1 MKQHKYIIILIVLVV
16 ALSGT
21 GCRKFLETNSPNT
34 VSVAE
39 LFTDYEGARTAIA
52 GCYDQLKASN
62 YYFRDFYVYPELT
75 GGNIKYAITSAPSF
89 TNTYNFVNVSAQSYN
104 DMYNFYAQ
112 AYSVIYSANN
122 ILENVDH
129 VTNGQPEQ
137 LNRIKADAYTIRAMA
152 HFDLVRVF
160 AQNYTYT
167 NDASHVGIVIK
178 IKNTDSIASSNVISS
193 VKEVYKQVISD
204 LDTAISLY
212 AVSTNIYPS
221 GSVQTWLSSD
231 AAKALKARVCL
242 YKGDYSQAYSLST
255 AIINS
260 GKYPLVSNANYD
272 TSWSKKTIS
281 SESIFELAFGTGTG
295 GSYGD
300 YFNTKVPQSL
310 YVQFAATNDL
320 LSLYDSA
327 DVRGHNFLYQDTIV
341 KGNTFSFSRK
351 YFGTGDS
358 ANNIKVIRSSE
369 LYLIAAEAAV
379 QLDPANGLTTAAT
392 YLNALRTRANP
403 NATYFT
409 ATSPQAMLDEIFN
422 ERRRELCYEGHL
434 FFDIARMHRN
444 LTRNDCTSNYN
455 SFTYPDR
462 RYACPIPS
470 FY

>member
-212 AVSTNIYPS
+212 AVSTNIYPA

-281 SESIFELAFGTGTG
+281 SESIF
-295 GSYGD
+295 
-300 YFNTKVPQSL
+300 
-310 YVQFAATNDL
+310 
-320 LSLYDSA
+320 
-327 DVRGHNFLYQDTIV
+327 
-341 KGNTFSFSRK
+341 
-351 YFGTGDS
+351 
-358 ANNIKVIRSSE
+358 
-369 LYLIAAEAAV
+369 
-379 QLDPANGLTTAAT
+379 
-392 YLNALRTRANP
+392 
-403 NATYFT
+403 
-409 ATSPQAMLDEIFN
+409 
-422 ERRRELCYEGHL
+422 
-434 FFDIARMHRN
+434 
-444 LTRNDCTSNYN
+444 
-455 SFTYPDR
+455 
-462 RYACPIPS
+462 
-470 FY
+470 

>member
-1 MKQHKYIIILIVLVV
+1 M
-16 ALSGT
+16 
-21 GCRKFLETNSPNT
+21 
-34 VSVAE
+34 
-39 LFTDYEGARTAIA
+39 
-52 GCYDQLKASN
+52 
-62 YYFRDFYVYPELT
+62 
-75 GGNIKYAITSAPSF
+75 
-89 TNTYNFVNVSAQSYN
+89 
-104 DMYNFYAQ
+104 
-112 AYSVIYSANN
+112 
-122 ILENVDH
+122 
-129 VTNGQPEQ
+129 
-137 LNRIKADAYTIRAMA
+137 
-152 HFDLVRVF
+152 
-160 AQNYTYT
+160 
-167 NDASHVGIVIK
+167 
-178 IKNTDSIASSNVISS
+178 
-193 VKEVYKQVISD
+193 
-204 LDTAISLY
+204 Y
-212 AVSTNIYPS
+212 AVSTNIYPA

-272 TSWSKKTIS
+272 TSWSGKTIS

-358 ANNIKVIRSSE
+358 ANNIKVIISSE

-392 YLNALRTRANP
+392 YLNTLRNRANP
-403 NATYFT
+403 LAPYFT
-409 ATSPQAMLDEIFN
+409 ASTKQAMLDEIFN

-444 LTRNDCTSNYN
+444 LIRNDCTSN
-455 SFTYPDR
+455 
-462 RYACPIPS
+462 
-470 FY
+470 